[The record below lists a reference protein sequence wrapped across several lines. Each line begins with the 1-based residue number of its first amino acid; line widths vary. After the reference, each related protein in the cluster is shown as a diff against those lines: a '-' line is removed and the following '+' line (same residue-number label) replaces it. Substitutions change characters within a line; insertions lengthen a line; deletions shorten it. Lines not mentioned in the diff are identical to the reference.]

1 MKLAKATVDEFFGIP
16 VSARDDMVQNVADGL
31 GAIFQE
37 YITFLASC
45 GMLTGDHDLHRKAAA
60 YAAGSI
66 VSHAF
71 VCVCWLNKQIK
82 QAPSRATSRRCLL

>member
-16 VSARDDMVQNVADGL
+16 VSATDDMVQNVADGL

-45 GMLTGDHDLHRKAAA
+45 GMLTIKT
-60 YAAGSI
+60 I

-71 VCVCWLNKQIK
+71 SHHCV
-82 QAPSRATSRRCLL
+82 